1 MLEQGNSAVF
11 TQGVCVCVAIAL
23 YSLFSI
29 AVGVPSCVYMCL
41 HSVKEHTNI
50 RTHISFRVRCIGQH
64 SVSLTSNTI
73 NRIDS
78 RQ

>member
-29 AVGVPSCVYMCL
+29 AVGVRRVCV
-41 HSVKEHTNI
+41 H
-50 RTHISFRVRCIGQH
+50 
-64 SVSLTSNTI
+64 VSA
-73 NRIDS
+73 
-78 RQ
+78 